1 MRKVVL
7 TMIAISFGLVIG
19 LAGTSNAGA
28 EAIIIDHNCTDLS
41 KISDGWIEEAQKQIK
56 WHYAHTSHG
65 GQLTSG
71 LQMVKDSDS
80 KYNFS
85 RRNSSLP
92 NVQEALCIF
101 DGQESKTY
109 ISPGDYWDSAAGIS
123 ATQAVLDHN
132 EGINVSMWSWC
143 CQQTH
148 NSEAETQKY
157 LDTMAE
163 LERKNPDVTFVYMTG
178 NAQAWRGHHS
188 YKSDKDGYNRYL
200 RNEQIREYCKQ
211 HDKVLFDFA
220 DIDCWY
226 NGEMAT
232 SEYNGKT
239 FPREHDHYNLNQ
251 TGHTS
256 RENCLNKGKAVWW
269 LMASL
274 AGWDGGSMTAV
285 SNSKLVGTWGMIKSG
300 TDAKR

>member
-7 TMIAISFGLVIG
+7 TMITISFVFVIG
-19 LAGTSNAGA
+19 LAGISSVEA

-41 KISDGWIEEAQKQIK
+41 KIPDGWIEEAQKQIK

-92 NVQEALCIF
+92 SVQGALCIF
-101 DGQESKTY
+101 DGQASKTY
-109 ISPGDYWDSAAGIS
+109 ITPEDYWNSAGGIS
-123 ATQAVLDHN
+123 ATQAVLDQN

-163 LERKNPDVTFVYMTG
+163 LERKNPDVTFVYITG

-274 AGWDGGSMTAV
+274 AGWDGGSTTAV
-285 SNSKLVGTWGMIKSG
+285 SNSKLVGTWGIIKS
-300 TDAKR
+300 RQ

>member
-1 MRKVVL
+1 VRKVVL
-7 TMIAISFGLVIG
+7 TMIAIGFGLIIG
-19 LAGTSNAGA
+19 LAGTSSA
-28 EAIIIDHNCTDLS
+28 EAKAIIIDHNCIDLS
-41 KISDGWIEEAQKQIK
+41 KIPDGWIEEAQKQIK

-65 GQLTSG
+65 GQLTTG
-71 LQMVKDSDS
+71 LQMVKDSDP

-85 RRNSSLP
+85 LRNSSLP
-92 NVQEALCIF
+92 DVQGALCIF

-109 ISPGDYWDSAAGIS
+109 ITPEDYWNAAAGTS

-132 EGINVSMWSWC
+132 KEINVSMWSWC

-157 LDTMAE
+157 LDTVAE
-163 LERKNPDVTFVYMTG
+163 LERKNPDITFVYMTG

-188 YKSDKDGYNRYL
+188 YNSDKDGYNRYL
-200 RNEQIREYCKQ
+200 RNEQIREYCEQ
-211 HDKVLFDFA
+211 NGKVLFDFA

-232 SEYNGKT
+232 SEHNGNT

-251 TGHTS
+251 AGHTS

-269 LMASL
+269 LMANL
-274 AGWDGGSMTAV
+274 AGWDGGSTTAV
-285 SNSKLVGTWGMIKSG
+285 SNSKLVETWGMVKSG
-300 TDAKR
+300 D